1 MSADRYPSIFSI
13 PMEAIFN
20 INICIALSAHVAD
33 KWFTVCKKSLILK
46 PGKLE
51 SSQFVFIMNNLYK
64 TLSIK
69 LL

>member
-1 MSADRYPSIFSI
+1 MYADRYPSIFSI

-46 PGKLE
+46 PG
-51 SSQFVFIMNNLYK
+51 V
-64 TLSIK
+64 
-69 LL
+69 